1 MKQLVLLILLAM
13 GTMVHAQ
20 REKVQAYVNQY
31 KDLAMAEMR
40 RTGVPASITLAQ
52 GILESQSGESKLAQK
67 SNNHFGIKCKTE
79 WTGEKTYHDD
89 DLRQECFRVYPS
101 VEDSY
106 KDHSDFLK
114 NREYYTALFKLDPTD
129 DKGWAYGLKKAGYAT
144 EKDYPTRLLKLIND
158 FELHQYSVQAL
169 ENKDL
174 SVSNAR
180 VETKAPIAQ
189 TTPANTP
196 IVKSSAVTSMPVNNS
211 PRLRVINQTKAPAVE
226 EQEKMD
232 SLVTQTATA
241 IENAQQEQE
250 LVKSNKENF
259 KEPVKKAALYPSEPF
274 SINHTKVI
282 FAAAGTSTL
291 SIANKY
297 GISLS
302 KLFDFN
308 EMEQKDILDQDQLLF
323 LEKKL
328 KKGATDVYVCKAGET
343 LKDIA
348 QKEGVR
354 LDALMEYNN
363 LSKNSVLTDG
373 QKLQLRAPEKAAG
386 KNVKSPK

>member
-1 MKQLVLLILLAM
+1 MGSLA
-13 GTMVHAQ
+13 HAQ
-20 REKVQAYVNQY
+20 REKVQNYVNQY
-31 KDLAMAEMR
+31 KDLAMSEMR

-52 GILESQSGESKLAQK
+52 GILESQSGQSKLAQK

-89 DLRQECFRVYPS
+89 DLRKECFRVYAS

-106 KDHSDFLK
+106 RDHSDFLK

-129 DKGWAYGLKKAGYAT
+129 DQGWAYGLKKAGYAT
-144 EKDYPTRLLKLIND
+144 EKTYPTRLLKLIAD
-158 FELHQYSVQAL
+158 FDLHQYSVQAL

-174 SVSNAR
+174 STSNER
-180 VETKAPIAQ
+180 VDPKSPTTA
-189 TTPANTP
+189 TTPNNTP
-196 IVKSSAVTSMPVNNS
+196 IVKSTALTSMPANNS
-211 PRLRVINQTKAPAVE
+211 PRLRVINQTKSPAAV

-232 SLVTQTATA
+232 SLASQTAAA
-241 IENAQQEQE
+241 IENANQEQIIVINNQE
-250 LVKSNKENF
+250 TGTNTA
-259 KEPVKKAALYPSEPF
+259 KKTVLYPSEPF
-274 SINHTKVI
+274 SINHTKVV

-308 EMEQKDILDQDQLLF
+308 EMEQTDILDQDQLLF

-343 LKDIA
+343 LTEIA

-354 LDALMEYNN
+354 LDAIMEYNN
-363 LSKNSVLTDG
+363 LTKNSVLTDG

-386 KNVKSPK
+386 KNTKSPK

>member
-1 MKQLVLLILLAM
+1 MKQLVFLILLAI
-13 GTMVHAQ
+13 GTIAQAQ
-20 REKVQAYVNQY
+20 REKVHAYVNQY

-101 VEDSY
+101 VEDSF

-129 DKGWAYGLKKAGYAT
+129 DNGWAYGLKKAGYAT

-174 SVSNAR
+174 PLSNER
-180 VETKAPIAQ
+180 VETKAP
-189 TTPANTP
+189 TTPTNTP
-196 IVKSSAVTSMPVNNS
+196 IVKSSAVTSMPINNS
-211 PRLRVINQTKAPAVE
+211 PRLRVINQTKAPAE
-226 EQEKMD
+226 AEQEKMD
-232 SLVTQTATA
+232 SLVTQTAIA

-250 LVKSNKENF
+250 LEKSNKENF
-259 KEPVKKAALYPSEPF
+259 KEPAKKPVLYPSEPF
-274 SINHTKVI
+274 TINHTKVI

-328 KKGATDVYVCKAGET
+328 KKGASDVYVCKAGET
-343 LKDIA
+343 LTEIA

-363 LSKNSVLTDG
+363 LTKNSVLTDG

>member
-1 MKQLVLLILLAM
+1 MLALS
-13 GTMVHAQ
+13 TMTNAQ
-20 REKVQAYVNQY
+20 REKVQNYVNQY
-31 KDLAMAEMR
+31 KVLAMSEMR

-52 GILESQSGESKLAQK
+52 AILESQSGESKLAQK

-89 DLRQECFRVYPS
+89 DLRQECFRVYPT
-101 VEDSY
+101 VEDSF

-144 EKDYPTRLLKLIND
+144 EKTYPTRLLKLIED

-174 SVSNAR
+174 PTSNER
-180 VETKAPIAQ
+180 VDTKVTAP
-189 TTPANTP
+189 TNTP

-211 PRLRVINQTKAPAVE
+211 PSLRVINQTKPPVVE

-232 SLVTQTATA
+232 SLVTQTAAA
-241 IENAQQEQE
+241 IETAQQEQE
-250 LVKSNKENF
+250 LVKTNKENF
-259 KEPVKKAALYPSEPF
+259 KEPVKKNTLYPSEPF

-282 FAAAGTSTL
+282 FAAAGTATL

-308 EMEQKDILDQDQLLF
+308 EMEQIDILDQDQLLF

-328 KKGATDVYVCKAGET
+328 KKGATDIYVCKAGET
-343 LKDIA
+343 LTEIA

-354 LDALMEYNN
+354 LDALMEYNH